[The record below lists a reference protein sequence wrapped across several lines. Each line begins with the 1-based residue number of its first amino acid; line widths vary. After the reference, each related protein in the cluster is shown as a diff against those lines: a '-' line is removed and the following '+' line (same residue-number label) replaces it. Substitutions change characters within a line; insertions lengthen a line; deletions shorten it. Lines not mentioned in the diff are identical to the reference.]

1 MKFYYATTSDGSYSA
16 VIAGNSPDELAEILN
31 DQMGYEEEWEITE
44 LSDLEVDVDNPIIL
58 TDGW

>member
-1 MKFYYATTSDGSYSA
+1 MKFYYATTLDGSYSA